1 MTENFW
7 INTTHLYRCGAEYQ
21 VGVTYSGS
29 DKTDKQF
36 VALEWAESY
45 VFELPVR
52 RAFNGLVGDYGAGGH
67 ICVKVRVESRSLNWG
82 LSRKL

>member
-45 VFELPVR
+45 VFDLPVR
-52 RAFNGLVGDYGAGGH
+52 RALNGLVGDDSAGGH
-67 ICVKVRVESRSLNWG
+67 ICGRVVD
-82 LSRKL
+82 LSNQC

>member
-1 MTENFW
+1 MTKNFR
-7 INTTHLYRCGAEYQ
+7 IKTTHLYRCGAEYQ

-52 RAFNGLVGDYGAGGH
+52 RALNGLVGDDGAGGH
-67 ICVKVRVESRSLNWG
+67 ICGCVVD
-82 LSRKL
+82 LSSQC